1 MLAAKCYTER
11 VSHTGAAQMT
21 ALDRPLAL
29 TRHALSIDSQR
40 LVYVTAGDPS
50 AAPLMLV
57 HGWTCHKL
65 VWRNVFAALAERFYL
80 IAPDLLGHGESDAPP
95 NGDYR
100 IAAQARRVLKL
111 ADQLG
116 LARFALMGHSM
127 GGLISLYI
135 GAVLAP
141 KRLTHLIDVAG
152 IVSGRAAPRLIWL
165 NGALVLLPLLF
176 PPYLEFQRLSMERYP
191 RLGKFGFRVWFADMD
206 ALPYEAWAE
215 DRHYAT
221 RPDARMARWRAGLA
235 TLSTDI
241 SAHLHKISAPTLI
254 LFGARDGAVSVR
266 EGALA
271 AARIRQSRFLLFE
284 GCGHFPMLEQ
294 PERFIKAISDFLCA

>member
-1 MLAAKCYTER
+1 MS
-11 VSHTGAAQMT
+11 VSDLH
-21 ALDRPLAL
+21 LAL
-29 TRHALSIDSQR
+29 TCHETYVDGHK
-40 LVYVTAGDPS
+40 LVYATAGAPS
-50 AAPLMLV
+50 APPLMLI
-57 HGWTCHKL
+57 HGWTCHKF
-65 VWRNVFAALAERFYL
+65 VWRHVLAALAERFYL
-80 IAPDLLGHGESDAPP
+80 IAPDLLGHGESAAPP
-95 NGDYR
+95 DGDYS
-100 IAAQARRVLKL
+100 ISAQARRVLAL

-141 KRLTHLIDVAG
+141 ERLTQLIDVAG
-152 IVSGRAAPRLIWL
+152 IISGRATPRLIWL
-165 NGALVLLPLLF
+165 NGALVLLPLIF
-176 PPYLEFQRLSMERYP
+176 PPYLAVQRQSMERHP

-206 ALPYEAWAE
+206 ALPYDAWAQ

-241 SAHLHKISAPTLI
+241 SAHLDRISAPTLI
-254 LFGARDGAVSVR
+254 VFGARDGAVCVR

-271 AARIRQSRFLLFE
+271 AARIPKSRFLLFD

-294 PERFIKAISDFLCA
+294 PERFIAAIRDFLSA